1 MLMTNDNI
9 RLFPHDRFMA
19 KTLLRIIPKWI
30 SPNAVTYLRFLL
42 TPVVLFFLWRE
53 MWSIVLPLFIA
64 TAFTDAIDGSL
75 ARTRKQ
81 ITLWGTTADPIADK
95 FLIGSVVI
103 LFVAQQVNPAFAAII
118 LFVEVLIVLSAI
130 YRRSRGKISSANEF
144 GKIKMILQVVGVSL
158 LMLARLY
165 SLELAV
171 PFAVGTLAVAVVFAI
186 VSLVTY
192 SL

>member
-1 MLMTNDNI
+1 MTNDNI
-9 RLFPHDRFMA
+9 KLFPHDRLMA
-19 KTLLRIIPKWI
+19 KTILRLIPKNI
-30 SPNAVTYLRFLL
+30 TPNHVTYLRFLL
-42 TPVVLFFLWRE
+42 TPVVLYFLWRE
-53 MWSIVLPLFIA
+53 TWGIVLPLFIA

-103 LFVAQQVNPAFAAII
+103 LFVTQQVNPVFAAII
-118 LFVEVLIVLSAI
+118 LFVEILIALSAI

-144 GKIKMILQVVGVSL
+144 GKIKMILQVLGVSIL
-158 LMLARLY
+158 LLARLY
-165 SLELAV
+165 NFELAV
-171 PFAVGTLAVAVVFAI
+171 PFAVGTLAVALVFAI